1 MTLTLNNTN
10 TLTANNIV
18 VNGTALNDLYATKT
32 YVDTEIANINVGSGG
47 GGGITQQDLDDA
59 INPVIAVNDGQNL
72 VITDINNN
80 LANNFQTTT
89 QLNLNFYNKTQVD
102 DAIEVVDTKA
112 LNNFNSINS
121 INLNLLNNY
130 KNNTQLN
137 NDYYTKTEIDAN
149 NWIDNTAL
157 LNYALTST
165 LTNDYLTSTQI
176 ATSYYN
182 KTEIDSNNWI
192 DATALSPYATIATL
206 TANYKNNTQLNND
219 YYTKTEID
227 SNNWIDAT
235 ALTPYATTSTLT
247 SDYLT
252 STQIGTSYYNKGE
265 VDGLIAGV
273 SGGGGGV
280 SNPIEL
286 VDANTSIERYTNATK
301 SNVSLDLSINE
312 TASAIRLINGNND
325 DTDTNT
331 YIECNNTTNG
341 TTFFK
346 QLFIKGAVSF
356 DNDTVFLPVS
366 SNGIQLWRISNNGD
380 PTLRIRDGT
389 AQWIYVNNNLKC
401 TNANTEDGNIMIL
414 NDNSAVNN
422 SNRMRLGSL
431 TSAEVG
437 IGKANESGYFLSVGG
452 ATKVDSLEVDNNIT
466 MNGDTITSTNNNGIE
481 IFKNTT
487 DASNVLT
494 VKNAQGYIKMHS
506 FNINAYNSSN
516 NSPSLLLLNTI
527 ANAGVYCL
535 NLGIGVI
542 AGANRLSV
550 GGGNTNIGGTSS
562 FQGASTFNNSILVS
576 GGGRIYQ
583 QANANNSLNI
593 ISLTEQNFSLQSNR
607 NNDPS
612 QSDIYINLNTSN
624 GITLNKATV
633 FNDTVNTIG
642 KFTSEGDFDVDIGAT
657 GTPEFRVLGSSVNFF
672 EKASITHTQLPGLID
687 QIFFRNPNTNG
698 ETIIEIGTKNVLT
711 VNDGGIDVIGDI
723 SYTGSIGPSSDKR
736 LKEDIKDLKTEKA
749 VELVKNIKPKT
760 YKFINKEKYGDRSCC
775 GFIANEMMEYKGFP
789 KEWNNIVR
797 EGRDGY
803 LKFDYSMT
811 TPLLWS
817 ALQYALNE
825 IDKIESEKDDLLDL
839 VKSMKKEMKT
849 MKGEITK
856 IKNKMKGNDK
866 SDSD

>member
-10 TLTANNIV
+10 TVSANNIV
-18 VNGTALNDLYATKT
+18 VNGTALSDLYATIN
-32 YVDTEIANINVGSGG
+32 YVDTEISNINVGSGG

-59 INPVIAVNDGQNL
+59 INPIIAVNDGQNL

-80 LANNFQTTT
+80 LSNNFQTTT
-89 QLNLNFYNKTQVD
+89 QLNINFYNKTQVD
-102 DAIEVVDTKA
+102 SAIAVVDTKA
-112 LNNFNSINS
+112 LDNFNSINA
-121 INLNLLNNY
+121 INTNLTNNY

-157 LNYALTST
+157 APYATTAT

-182 KTEIDSNNWI
+182 KTEIDANNWI
-192 DATALSPYATIATL
+192 DNTALAPYATTATL
-206 TANYKNNTQLNND
+206 TANYQSNSQL
-219 YYTKTEID
+219 
-227 SNNWIDAT
+227 AT
-235 ALTPYATTSTLT
+235 NF
-247 SDYLT
+247 
-252 STQIGTSYYNKGE
+252 YNKGE

-273 SGGGGGV
+273 SGGGSGV
-280 SNPIEL
+280 ANPIEI
-286 VDANTSIERYTNATK
+286 VDANTTIERYTNATK
-301 SNVSLDLSINE
+301 SNISLDLSINE
-312 TASAIRLINGNND
+312 TASAIRLINGTND

-346 QLFIKGAVSF
+346 QLFIKGATSF
-356 DNDTVFLPVS
+356 DNDTIFLPVS

-401 TNANTEDGNIMIL
+401 TQANTEDGNIMIL

-466 MNGDTITSTNNNGIE
+466 MNGDTITATNNNGIE

-487 DASNVLT
+487 DASAVLQ
-494 VKNAQGYIKMHS
+494 VKNAQGYIKINS
-506 FNINAYNSSN
+506 FNINAYNTSN
-516 NSPSLLLLNTI
+516 DSQSLLLLNT
-527 ANAGVYCL
+527 ATAGGAVYCN
-535 NLGIGVI
+535 NLGVGAI
-542 AGANRLSV
+542 AGGATRLNV
-550 GGGNTNIGGTSS
+550 AGGGTSNFS
-562 FQGASTFNNSILVS
+562 GNCLFNGTDNTFGQNILINSR
-576 GGGRIYQ
+576 GRIYQ
-583 QANANNSLNI
+583 GASPNFPLNF
-593 ISLTEQNFSLQSNR
+593 ISTIDQNFCIQSNR
-607 NNDPS
+607 SADPTA
-612 QSDIYINLNTSN
+612 SDIYINLNDTA
-624 GITLNKATV
+624 GITMNKATV

-672 EKASITHTQLPGLID
+672 EKASITHTQLPGPID
-687 QIFFRNPNTNG
+687 QIFFRNPDTNG
-698 ETIIEIGTKNVLT
+698 QTIIEIGTKNVFE
-711 VNDGGIDVIGDI
+711 VNDGGIDIIGDI

-736 LKEDIKDLKTEKA
+736 LKENIKEIKRNKA
-749 VELVKNIKPKT
+749 VDLVKYIVPKT
-760 YKFINKEKYGDRSCC
+760 YKFIDKEKYGDNNHC
-775 GFIANEMMEYKGFP
+775 GFIANDFISDKMP
-789 KEWNNIVR
+789 DEWGNIVR

-803 LKFDYSMT
+803 LRFDYSMT
-811 TPLLWS
+811 TPILWS
-817 ALQYALNE
+817 ALQHALNE
-825 IDKIESEKDDLLDL
+825 IDKLKKDMNKL
-839 VKSMKKEMKT
+839 KKD
-849 MKGEITK
+849 
-856 IKNKMKGNDK
+856 NKDTDDDK
-866 SDSD
+866 SPKPKAKAKAKSKN

>member
-1 MTLTLNNTN
+1 MATVNNFN
-10 TLTANNIV
+10 TAFANEIYRISSTGV
-18 VNGTALNDLYATKT
+18 SEIADQFATRD
-32 YVDTEIANINVGSGG
+32 YVDSEIANINVGSGG
-47 GGGITQQDLDDA
+47 GGGISQTDLDNA
-59 INPVIAVNDGQNL
+59 INPIIAVNTGQSL
-72 VITDINNN
+72 VLTDINNN
-80 LANNFQTTT
+80 LADDFQTTT

-137 NDYYTKTEIDAN
+137 NE
-149 NWIDNTAL
+149 
-157 LNYALTST
+157 
-165 LTNDYLTSTQI
+165 
-176 ATSYYN
+176 
-182 KTEIDSNNWI
+182 
-192 DATALSPYATIATL
+192 
-206 TANYKNNTQLNND
+206 

-235 ALTPYATTSTLT
+235 TLTPYVTTSTLT

-252 STQIGTSYYNKGE
+252 STQIATSYYNKGE

-280 SNPIEL
+280 TNPIEL
-286 VDANTSIERYTNATK
+286 VNSNTSIERYTNATK
-301 SNVSLDLSINE
+301 SNISLDLSRNE

-346 QLFIKGAVSF
+346 QLFIKGATSF
-356 DNDTVFLPVS
+356 DNDTIFLPVS

-437 IGKANESGYFLSVGG
+437 IGRANESGYFLSVGG

-506 FNINAYNSSN
+506 FNINAYNTSN

-550 GGGNTNIGGTSS
+550 GGGNSNFGGSCS

-672 EKASITHTQLPGLID
+672 EKASITHTQLPGPID
-687 QIFFRNPNTNG
+687 QIFFRNPDTNG
-698 ETIIEIGTKNVLT
+698 QTIIEIGTKNVFE

-723 SYTGSIGPSSDKR
+723 SYTGSIGPRSDKR
-736 LKEDIKDLKTEKA
+736 LKENIEDLKTEKA

-760 YKFINKEKYGDRSCC
+760 YKFIDKEKYGDRSCC
-775 GFIANEMMEYKGFP
+775 GFIANEMMEYEGFP
-789 KEWNNIVR
+789 KEWGNVVR
-797 EGRDGY
+797 EGKDGY
-803 LKFDYSMT
+803 LRFDYSMT
-811 TPLLWS
+811 TPVLWS
-817 ALQYALNE
+817 ALQHALHE
-825 IDKIESEKDDLLDL
+825 IDNLKNDINKLKKDNSDASPKAKSKAKAK
-839 VKSMKKEMKT
+839 VKS
-849 MKGEITK
+849 
-856 IKNKMKGNDK
+856 K
-866 SDSD
+866 S

>member
-10 TLTANNIV
+10 TVSANNIV
-18 VNGTALNDLYATKT
+18 VNGTALSDLYATIN
-32 YVDTEIANINVGSGG
+32 YVDTEISNINVGSGG

-59 INPVIAVNDGQNL
+59 INPIIAVNDGQNL

-80 LANNFQTTT
+80 LANNFQTTA
-89 QLNLNFYNKTQVD
+89 QLNVNFYNKTEVD
-102 DAIEVVDTKA
+102 NAISVVDTKA
-112 LNNFNSINS
+112 LDNFNSINA
-121 INLNLLNNY
+121 INTNLTNNYQTNSQLATNYYNKTEIDANNWIDNTALAPYATTATLAANYQTNSQLATNYYNKTEIDANNWIDATALAPYATTATLTANY
-130 KNNTQLN
+130 KNNTQLD

-157 LNYALTST
+157 AGYALTST

-182 KTEIDSNNWI
+182 KTE
-192 DATALSPYATIATL
+192 
-206 TANYKNNTQLNND
+206 
-219 YYTKTEID
+219 
-227 SNNWIDAT
+227 
-235 ALTPYATTSTLT
+235 
-247 SDYLT
+247 
-252 STQIGTSYYNKGE
+252 
-265 VDGLIAGV
+265 VDGLV

-312 TASAIRLINGNND
+312 TASAIRLINGDND

-346 QLFIKGAVSF
+346 QLFIKGATSF
-356 DNDTVFLPVS
+356 DNDTIFLPVS

-437 IGKANESGYFLSVGG
+437 IGKANESGYFLTVGG
-452 ATKVDSLEVDNNIT
+452 TTKVDSLEVDNNIT
-466 MNGDTITSTNNNGIE
+466 MNGDTITATNNNGIE

-506 FNINAYNSSN
+506 FNINAYNTSN

-550 GGGNTNIGGTSS
+550 GGGNSNFGGTST
-562 FQGASTFNNSILVS
+562 FQGASTFNNSVFIS

-583 QANANNSLNI
+583 QANANNSLNV

-607 NNDPS
+607 NADPT
-612 QSDIYINLNTSN
+612 QSDIYINLNNTA
-624 GITLNKATV
+624 GITLNKATTC
-633 FNDTVNTIG
+633 NETVDIIG
-642 KFTSEGDFDVDIGAT
+642 KLTCEGDFDVDIGAT

-672 EKASITHTQLPGLID
+672 EKCSITHTQLAGPID
-687 QIFFRNPNTNG
+687 QIFFRNPDTNG
-698 ETIIEIGTKNVLT
+698 QTIIEIGTKNVFE
-711 VNDGGIDVIGDI
+711 VNDGSIDVIGDI

-736 LKEDIKDLKTEKA
+736 LKEDIKEIKRNKA
-749 VELVKNIKPKT
+749 VELVKYIVPKT
-760 YKFINKEKYGDRSCC
+760 YKFADKEKYGDNNHC
-775 GFIANEMMEYKGFP
+775 GFIANDFITDKMP
-789 KEWNNIVR
+789 SEWGNIVR

-803 LKFDYSMT
+803 LRFDYSMT
-811 TPLLWS
+811 TPILWS
-817 ALQYALNE
+817 ALQHALNK
-825 IDKIESEKDDLLDL
+825 IDKLEKD
-839 VKSMKKEMKT
+839 
-849 MKGEITK
+849 INK
-856 IKNKMKGNDK
+856 IKKDN
-866 SDSD
+866 SDNEASPKAKAKTKAKK

>member
-1 MTLTLNNTN
+1 MSSVVCSFGFFRLTPPHTHGALSLSLFQVPRGAGCFLAAKVKQVKRQ
-10 TLTANNIV
+10 LTTETEAS
-18 VNGTALNDLYATKT
+18 
-32 YVDTEIANINVGSGG
+32 YVDNEISNINVGSGG
-47 GGGITQQDLDDA
+47 GITQGELDTQLAPIIAQNAGQD
-59 INPVIAVNDGQNL
+59 L

-80 LANNFQTTT
+80 LSNNFQTTA
-89 QLNLNFYNKTQVD
+89 QLNTNFYNKTQVD

-112 LNNFNSINS
+112 LNNFNSINA

-149 NWIDNTAL
+149 SWIDNTAL
-157 LNYALTST
+157 LNYVLTST

-176 ATSYYN
+176 ATNYYN
-182 KTEIDSNNWI
+182 KSEID
-192 DATALSPYATIATL
+192 A
-206 TANYKNNTQLNND
+206 
-219 YYTKTEID
+219 
-227 SNNWIDAT
+227 NNWIDAT
-235 ALTPYATTSTLT
+235 ALTPYATTSVLRN
-247 SDYLT
+247 DYLT
-252 STQIGTSYYNKGE
+252 STQIGTNYYNKTE

-286 VDANTSIERYTNATK
+286 VNSNTSIERYTNVTK
-301 SNVSLDLSINE
+301 NNISLDLSINE
-312 TASAIRLINGNND
+312 TASAIRLINGDND

-389 AQWIYVNNNLKC
+389 AQWIYINNNLRC
-401 TNANTEDGNIMIL
+401 TNANEGDGNIMIL
-414 NDNSAVNN
+414 NDNSASNN

-452 ATKVDSLEVDNNIT
+452 ATKVDSLEIDNNIT
-466 MNGDTITSTNNNGIE
+466 MNGDTITATNSNGIE
-481 IFKNTT
+481 IYKDTT
-487 DASNVLT
+487 DASPVLE
-494 VKNAQGYIKMHS
+494 VKNAQGYIRMHS
-506 FNINAYNSSN
+506 FNINAYNTSN

-550 GGGNTNIGGTSS
+550 GGGNSNFGGTSS
-562 FQGASTFNNSILVS
+562 FQGASTFNNSILIS

-583 QANANNSLNI
+583 QANSNISLNI

-607 NNDPS
+607 NNDPT

-642 KFTSEGDFDVDIGAT
+642 KFTSEGEFDVDIGAT

-672 EKASITHTQLPGLID
+672 EKASITHTQLPGPID
-687 QIFFRNPNTNG
+687 QIFFRNPDTNG
-698 ETIIEIGTKNVLT
+698 QTIIEIGTKNVFE

-736 LKEDIKDLKTEKA
+736 LKENVKEINTKKA
-749 VELVKNIKPKT
+749 VDLVKYIVPKT
-760 YKFINKEKYGDRSCC
+760 YKFIDKEKYGDRSHV
-775 GFIANEMMEYKGFP
+775 GMVANDFLTDKMP
-789 KEWNNIVR
+789 SEWGNIVR
-797 EGRDGY
+797 EGKDKY
-803 LKFDYSMT
+803 LRFDYSAT
-811 TPLLWS
+811 TSILWS
-817 ALQYALNE
+817 ALQHALNE
-825 IDKIESEKDDLLDL
+825 IDEMKDLFKT
-839 VKSMKKEMKT
+839 VKKEMAT

-856 IKNKMKGNDK
+856 LKNNGKGK
-866 SDSD
+866 GEGK